1 MNKAFTDIAWEQ
13 YLSWQNQ
20 DKKILKKINSLI
32 KDIERNGVLDGIG
45 RPERLIGDLNHLYSR
60 HITDEHRLVYYIE
73 GENIIIVACKSHY
86 ESI

>member
-45 RPERLIGDLNHLYSR
+45 RPERLIGDLNFGKSVF
-60 HITDEHRLVYYIE
+60 ITVL
-73 GENIIIVACKSHY
+73 
-86 ESI
+86 

>member
-45 RPERLIGDLNHLYSR
+45 RPERFIGDLNHLYSR

>member
-45 RPERLIGDLNHLYSR
+45 RPERLISDLNHLYSR